1 MKVVMA
7 VTNDLLTDRRVMRHA
22 ETLREAG
29 CEVVCIGKRELGVKA
44 RRGWRFYAEYNVR
57 LMLRLLRSRADIVW
71 ANDTDT
77 LAACTLAAKLKGK
90 KLVMDAH
97 ELFPEVP
104 ELIGRER
111 VKRVWEWIERMM
123 MPRCDALLT
132 VCQSIADYYK
142 ERYGV
147 EMVVVRNVRRVES
160 GEWRVESGEWKVES
174 GKWKVESG
182 ESADAGESS
191 SLKMLLYQGAVNKG
205 RGVDWAIDALE
216 WLEDCRLV
224 VAGGGDLL
232 EEMKAY
238 AAKKPWAERI
248 AFMGRLMPEELEGLT
263 RKADVGLVMLE
274 DMGLS
279 YHFALPNRIGDF
291 VAAGVPMV
299 VSDLPEMSRVVRE
312 FGVGEVIESGERRV
326 ESGERRVESGERRA
340 ESGEWRVES
349 GERRAESGEWGV
361 ESGERGVESGDRGVE
376 SGKWRAECGERRARA
391 LAEAVRRV
399 LAREWTEKD
408 FEAAR
413 RDMDWDK
420 EKEKLLGIVERFS
433 RPEGRDTEQR
443 N

>member
-29 CEVVCIGKRELGVKA
+29 CEVECIGKRELGVKA

-57 LMLRLLRSRADIVW
+57 LMLRLLRTKADIVW

-160 GEWRVESGEWKVES
+160 GEWRAESGEWRAGS
-174 GKWKVESG
+174 GKP
-182 ESADAGESS
+182 
-191 SLKMLLYQGAVNKG
+191 KMLLYQGAVNKG

-291 VAAGVPMV
+291 VAAGVPIV

-312 FGVGEVIESGERRV
+312 YGVGEVIESGERR
-326 ESGERRVESGERRA
+326 
-340 ESGEWRVES
+340 
-349 GERRAESGEWGV
+349 
-361 ESGERGVESGDRGVE
+361 
-376 SGKWRAECGERRARA
+376 
-391 LAEAVRRV
+391 
-399 LAREWTEKD
+399 
-408 FEAAR
+408 
-413 RDMDWDK
+413 
-420 EKEKLLGIVERFS
+420 
-433 RPEGRDTEQR
+433 
-443 N
+443 

>member
-29 CEVVCIGKRELGVKA
+29 CEVECIGKRELGVKA

-57 LMLRLLRSRADIVW
+57 LMLRLLRTKADVVW

-77 LAACTLAAKLKGK
+77 LAACTVAAKLKRK

-111 VKRVWEWIERMM
+111 VKRVWEWIERRM

-160 GEWRVESGEWKVES
+160 GEWRVESGEWKVESGERRVESGEWKVES

-248 AFMGRLMPEELEGLT
+248 AFVGRLMPEELEGLT
-263 RKADVGLVMLE
+263 RRADVGLVMLE

-312 FGVGEVIESGERRV
+312 FGVGEVIESGKWKV
-326 ESGERRVESGERRA
+326 
-340 ESGEWRVES
+340 ESGEWRTES
-349 GERRAESGEWGV
+349 
-361 ESGERGVESGDRGVE
+361 
-376 SGKWRAECGERRARA
+376 GERRARA

-399 LAREWTEKD
+399 LAREWREKD

-413 RDMDWDK
+413 RDMDWNK
-420 EKEKLLGIVERFS
+420 EKEKLLGIVERFLKI
-433 RPEGRDTEQR
+433 E

>member
-29 CEVVCIGKRELGVKA
+29 FEVECIGKRELGVKA

-77 LAACTLAAKLKGK
+77 LAACTVAAKLKGK
-90 KLVMDAH
+90 RLVMDAH

-160 GEWRVESGEWKVES
+160 GERRVESGEWRVESGERRVEN
-174 GKWKVESG
+174 G
-182 ESADAGESS
+182 E
-191 SLKMLLYQGAVNKG
+191 LKMLLYQGAVNKG

-232 EEMKAY
+232 EEMMAY

-263 RKADVGLVMLE
+263 RRADVGLVMLE

-312 FGVGEVIESGERRV
+312 FGVGEVIESGEWRVESGERRVESGEWRV
-326 ESGERRVESGERRA
+326 ESGERRVESGERR
-340 ESGEWRVES
+340 VES
-349 GERRAESGEWGV
+349 
-361 ESGERGVESGDRGVE
+361 
-376 SGKWRAECGERRARA
+376 GERRARA

-413 RDMDWDK
+413 RDMDWNK

-433 RPEGRDTEQR
+433 RPEGRDTEQG